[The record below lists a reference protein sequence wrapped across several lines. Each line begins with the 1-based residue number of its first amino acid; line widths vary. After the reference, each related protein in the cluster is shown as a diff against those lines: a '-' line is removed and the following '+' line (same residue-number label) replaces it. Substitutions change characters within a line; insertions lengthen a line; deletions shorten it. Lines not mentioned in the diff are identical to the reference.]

1 MRIKALG
8 SLEWLSL
15 SPVQRQ
21 DFILQSLSC
30 QQDRELMRI
39 QSQKVKVKVRLDLVL
54 LEKLIKITHFGEIEV
69 CWML

>member
-1 MRIKALG
+1 
-8 SLEWLSL
+8 
-15 SPVQRQ
+15 
-21 DFILQSLSC
+21 
-30 QQDRELMRI
+30 MRI